1 MSERK
6 AGYEVHLLDS
16 VKLTEYAQSVWGDG
30 VPNARITRQAIART
44 GKGVAVIVGEG
55 VGWYANDDDTFDVE
69 YTNGM
74 GYYYTK
80 IPVSVVLG
88 AVSAERV
95 ELREF
100 VRTFGSRLDINC
112 SLWQDAISNVEQKW
126 EVMV

>member
-6 AGYEVHLLDS
+6 AGYEVHLLDTE
-16 VKLTEYAQSVWGDG
+16 KLTGYIQELWGTQT
-30 VPNARITRQAIART
+30 PTPRATRQAIART
-44 GKGVAVIVGEG
+44 KQGVAVIVGEG
-55 VGWYANDDDTFDVE
+55 VGWYVNDDDTFDIE

-80 IPVSVVLG
+80 IPAHLVLG

-95 ELREF
+95 ELRDF
-100 VRTFGSRLDINC
+100 VRSFGSRLDSNC
-112 SLWQDAISNVEQKW
+112 YLWQSAISNVEQKW